1 MVLINQCDAKAND
14 LLAFAPRISFATGA
28 NAPRD
33 LPRRMQLGWMLQP
46 KLRRSMV
53 HLPSPLRLRLR
64 LHLRLWLRLR
74 LPPLLMLQPLP
85 GPMLQALP
93 RTMQARRQLP
103 HPVPAPVQRTRTSP
117 PQTRA
122 PASMHQVARPTPLL
136 PLPLLP
142 TPRDPPRRSQVR
154 RAHRSRGSLPVSAR
168 RIHRPMLA
176 LPTLE
181 VARSLMLRRSR
192 AIPMTLAMALAA
204 ALSAPLP
211 LARSP
216 LSLVKAHGRNLQLAL
231 PSMAGRRCLGRLRD
245 PPPMPAPAA
254 SLAPPK
260 ATVPPSRE
268 CRRHRPH
275 ATAGIL
281 CELS

>member
-1 MVLINQCDAKAND
+1 
-14 LLAFAPRISFATGA
+14 
-28 NAPRD
+28 
-33 LPRRMQLGWMLQP
+33 MQLGWMLPP
-46 KLRRSMV
+46 KLLRSMV

-64 LHLRLWLRLR
+64 LHLRLR

-85 GPMLQALP
+85 GPRLQALP

-103 HPVPAPVQRTRTSP
+103 HPVPAPVQRMRRSA

-122 PASMHQVARPTPLL
+122 PASMHQVARPTPLTVQPLRPLL
-136 PLPLLP
+136 PLPLLLPGP
-142 TPRDPPRRSQVR
+142 TPRDPPRRSQVH
-154 RAHRSRGSLPVSAR
+154 RAHRSHGSLPASAR
-168 RIHRPMLA
+168 RTHRPMLA

-192 AIPMTLAMALAA
+192 ARPLTLAMALAA

-231 PSMAGRRCLGRLRD
+231 PSMAAAAALGAFEILRPGQLLLPRWRRRKRQRL
-245 PPPMPAPAA
+245 PHGSVAA
-254 SLAPPK
+254 TGLMRPQASSASFPDAHNGK
-260 ATVPPSRE
+260 GDESHSTRHGE
-268 CRRHRPH
+268 CRK
-275 ATAGIL
+275 
-281 CELS
+281 